1 MDKIYRYIHRDTG
14 DYTRESRAL
23 GEQSPG
29 LTPLCH
35 AVMRG
40 HREIVRLLID
50 KGASVDQ
57 ECCYKGNG
65 ETIIT
70 AMHFAIKNEDD
81 EMVKLLQGFSSKV
94 DYKTPELDA
103 SLSEK
108 LDHILAYTYS
118 IGYFFFSQKYNKLN

>member
-1 MDKIYRYIHRDTG
+1 M
-14 DYTRESRAL
+14 
-23 GEQSPG
+23 
-29 LTPLCH
+29 
-35 AVMRG
+35 
-40 HREIVRLLID
+40 RLLID

-57 ECCYKGNG
+57 ECSYKGNG

-70 AMHFAIKNEDD
+70 AMHFAVKNEDD

-94 DYKTPELDA
+94 DYKTPELGA

-118 IGYFFFSQKYNKLN
+118 IGYFFFSQKYSKLN

>member
-1 MDKIYRYIHRDTG
+1 M
-14 DYTRESRAL
+14 
-23 GEQSPG
+23 
-29 LTPLCH
+29 
-35 AVMRG
+35 
-40 HREIVRLLID
+40 RLLID

-81 EMVKLLQGFSSKV
+81 KMVKLLQGFSSKAG
-94 DYKTPELDA
+94 DKTPELDA

-108 LDHILAYTYS
+108 LDQILAYTYS